1 MGGQVAVDH
10 DAQCEH
16 AEHTKEEIM
25 AFLDHVYDE
34 IATHRVPMDAQ
45 AREVLY
51 RRFLEYIPHAILDD
65 A

>member
-1 MGGQVAVDH
+1 MGGTGVRAN
-10 DAQCEH
+10 ARCEH

-51 RRFLEYIPHAILDD
+51 RRFLEYIPHTTDD